1 MRLRNSLVAL
11 LFPLALFAQQEDMQ
25 KALQEFLLM
34 MEQTTKTL
42 KDLSQTQQTPIPE
55 EQNSWQLYYKVVQNG
70 AKVEK
75 RNDLLIKTQISYQLL
90 KEKSIPSSLLLVVVK
105 DGVVELFGKLYSQK
119 GADKAIDIALHTRGV
134 KKVISYI
141 IMKLPAK
148 TLI

>member
-1 MRLRNSLVAL
+1 MRLRNSLITL
-11 LFPLALFAQQEDMQ
+11 LFPLALFAHQDDLQ

-42 KDLSQTQQTPIPE
+42 KEFSQSQQTPIPE

-90 KEKSIPSSLLLVVVK
+90 KAKSIPSSLLLVVVK
-105 DGVVELFGKLYSQK
+105 DGVVEFYGKLYSQK
-119 GADKAIDIALHTRGV
+119 DADKAIDIALHTRGV

-141 IMKLPAK
+141 IIKKPAK
-148 TLI
+148 SLI